1 MPKLLTPIQYE
12 DTLDELNIVRPLE
25 LADVVKH
32 LIDIPILNS
41 NSVDNNPALGKLL
54 RCDNAGALLIKNSN
68 GFKHVEAKAFYVDY
82 LGKPADITF
91 AQPVE
96 RVLYKY
102 VSDNEC
108 YNVMWVIPALGN
120 PIIKTWPA
128 TDTTWIEFNGTTIR
142 LNISGGILHHLHA
155 ILYGFYN

>member
-1 MPKLLTPIQYE
+1 MSKLLTPVQYE
-12 DTLDELNIVRPLE
+12 DTLDELNMIRPLE

-41 NSVDNNPALGKLL
+41 NSVNNNLALGKLL
-54 RCDNAGALLIKNSN
+54 RCDNAGASLIKNAN
-68 GFKHVEAKAFYVDY
+68 GFKYVEAIAFYVDY
-82 LGKPADITF
+82 LGKPRDITF

-96 RVLYKY
+96 GALYKY

-120 PIIKTWPA
+120 PIIKTWLA
-128 TDTTWIEFNGTTIR
+128 TDTTWLEFNGTKIR
-142 LNISGGILHHLHA
+142 LNISGGILHHLNA